1 MSEDRQTR
9 ELYMNLQAA
18 YNKFHEAVAD
28 FVHHAQYPITFLD
41 RDNGKVC
48 SARMEMPGGG
58 RILFRDNEWH
68 IMLPADDNPVNLNL
82 LEEWEGKE
90 IDNEIQYHSN
100 QLNTLLKRKQELNT
114 KKQ

>member
-41 RDNGKVC
+41 RDN
-48 SARMEMPGGG
+48 
-58 RILFRDNEWH
+58 EWH

-82 LEEWEGKE
+82 LEEWESKE
-90 IDNEIQYHSN
+90 IDNEIQYHST